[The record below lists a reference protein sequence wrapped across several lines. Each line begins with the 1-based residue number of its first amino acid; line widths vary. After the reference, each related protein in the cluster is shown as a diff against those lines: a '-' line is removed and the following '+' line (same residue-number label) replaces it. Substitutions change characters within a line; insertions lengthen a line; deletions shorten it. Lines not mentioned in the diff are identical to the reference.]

1 MLSILPYVLDSFT
14 IETVILEEEEE
25 WAAAAAAAADT
36 TTYHRLGSSNIHR
49 VCSLPSDFCI
59 FLNVRL
65 KKCRLIAF
73 HHFMNLCKF

>member
-14 IETVILEEEEE
+14 IETVILEEEE
-25 WAAAAAAAADT
+25 WAAAAAAADT
-36 TTYHRLGSSNIHR
+36 YHSLGSSNIHR

-59 FLNVRL
+59 FLNVGL

>member
-14 IETVILEEEEE
+14 IETVILEEEE
-25 WAAAAAAAADT
+25 WAAAAAAAAAA

-59 FLNVRL
+59 FLNVGL

>member
-25 WAAAAAAAADT
+25 WAAAAAAA

-59 FLNVRL
+59 FLNVGL